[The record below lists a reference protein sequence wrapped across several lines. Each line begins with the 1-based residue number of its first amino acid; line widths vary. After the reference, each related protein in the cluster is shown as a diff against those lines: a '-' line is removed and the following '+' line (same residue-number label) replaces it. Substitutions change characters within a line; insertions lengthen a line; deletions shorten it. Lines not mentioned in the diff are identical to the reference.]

1 MRVLHPGHDH
11 GRQATARTQSQPQ
24 RAGDPAGTRRQPLS
38 LHRLPQH
45 RQGDPGGRK
54 GDGARR
60 RSQGARIRLVRR
72 GSSIMAI
79 SQMVGAS
86 IKRREDPRL
95 VTGTG
100 SYVDDLPQTAI
111 VHMVVVRSTNPHA
124 RITGIDSKRAKEAG
138 GCVGVFTGKEL
149 LSEFGAP
156 LPVTDCFVPTKKY
169 PKHYPLAIDK
179 VRYVGEPVAIVLASS
194 PSAAED
200 AAERVEVRYESLPPV
215 VDIEKA
221 MEKGAPV
228 IHDDLGSNLSY
239 DVKFAAG
246 DIEAAF
252 REAEVKIT
260 QRLIQQRLI
269 PIAVEPRGVV
279 ADYKTWARKLTIW
292 SSTQIPHFV
301 KVWAAVILGIPES
314 DVRVVAP
321 EVGGGFGSKIRVY
334 PEEILTA
341 LASRRLGRPVKWIED
356 RGENTKATHHGRSQ
370 IWDVEIAAKRDG
382 TVLGIRPTQ
391 WLDLGAYC
399 SQFGT
404 FQVLGMLV
412 AQGAYRMKA
421 FDGRAVGIYTN
432 RTPTDAYRGAG
443 RPEATFLIERVMD
456 LVAQETGVDPAQ
468 VRRKNFVRV
477 EDQPFT
483 TLLGLTYD
491 SGDYR
496 ITLDRA
502 LQMVDYQGLRREQA
516 EKRKQGKYLGIGL
529 STYIE
534 ICGLG
539 PAVPTQAAVGVSLWG
554 MSVVNVHFTG
564 KATVIIG
571 SSPHGQGHE
580 TTYAQVASDV
590 LGIPVEDI
598 DVQHGDTAIG
608 PMGMDT
614 YGSRSTALDGNAVH
628 ISAMKVQEK
637 AKKIGA
643 HLLEAADEDVVYE
656 DGKVFVKGA
665 PSKAV
670 TIQEI
675 AMAAFQTS
683 RIPKG
688 MEGGL
693 EATTFFDP
701 TNFVWPFGAHI
712 CIVEVDAETG
722 ATRILGYVA
731 LEACGTRITPM
742 VFVGHL
748 NGGIAQGIGQA
759 LFEEA
764 VYDEAG
770 QLRTGSLLDYLVPT
784 AADLP
789 SFELDATITPSPVNP
804 LGTKGIGEAGNLPS
818 RPAVLNTVIDALA
831 ALLVEQHPMNATPL
845 HELA

>member
-1 MRVLHPGHDH
+1 
-11 GRQATARTQSQPQ
+11 
-24 RAGDPAGTRRQPLS
+24 
-38 LHRLPQH
+38 
-45 RQGDPGGRK
+45 
-54 GDGARR
+54 
-60 RSQGARIRLVRR
+60 
-72 GSSIMAI
+72 MAI
-79 SQMVGAS
+79 SKMVGAS

-100 SYVDDLPQTAI
+100 SYVDDIPQTAV
-111 VHMVVVRSTNPHA
+111 VHMHVVRSTEAHA
-124 RITGIDSKRAKEAG
+124 RILGIETGRAKQAG
-138 GCVGVFTGKEL
+138 GVIAIFTGSDL
-149 LSEFGAP
+149 RPEFGAP
-156 LPVTDCFVPTKKY
+156 LPVTVCFVPDKKY
-169 PKHYPLAIDK
+169 PNHYPIALDK

-194 PSAAED
+194 RAAAED
-200 AAERVEVRYESLPPV
+200 AGERIEIRYESLPPV
-215 VDIEKA
+215 LDIEKA
-221 MEKGAPV
+221 TDKDAAVLHEE
-228 IHDDLGSNLSY
+228 LGSNLSY
-239 DVKFAAG
+239 DTKFAGG

-252 REAEVKIT
+252 NEADVTIK

-269 PIAVEPRGVV
+269 PIAIEPRGVL
-279 ADYKTWARKLTIW
+279 ADYKTFSNKLTVW

-301 KVWAAVILGIPES
+301 KVWLAIILGISES
-314 DVRVVAP
+314 NVRVVAP

-356 RGENTKATHHGRSQ
+356 RSENVKATHHGRSQ

-382 TVLGIRPTQ
+382 TVLGVRATQ

-404 FQVLGMLV
+404 FQVLGVLV
-412 AQGAYRMKA
+412 VQGAYRLKA
-421 FDGRAVGIYTN
+421 FEGRAVGVFTN

-443 RPEATFLIERVMD
+443 RPEATFVIERVMD
-456 LVAQETGVDPAQ
+456 LVARETGLDPVQ
-468 VRRKNFVRV
+468 VRRKNFVRA

-483 TLLGLTYD
+483 TCLGLTYD
-491 SGDYR
+491 SGDYT
-496 ITLDRA
+496 ITLNKA
-502 LQMVDYQGLRREQA
+502 LELVDYQAFRRDQA
-516 EKRKQGKYLGIGL
+516 EQRKQGKYLGIGL

-539 PAVPTQAAVGVSLWG
+539 PAAPTQAATGVSLWG

-598 DVQHGDTAIG
+598 DVVHGDTAIG

-637 AKKIGA
+637 ARKIAA
-643 HLLEAADEDVVYE
+643 HLLEAAEADVVFE
-656 DGKVFVKGA
+656 DGKAFVKGT
-665 PSKAV
+665 PSKSV

-675 AMAAFQTS
+675 AVAAFQTN
-683 RIPKG
+683 RLPKG

-712 CIVEVDAETG
+712 AVVEVDGETG
-722 ATRILGYVA
+722 ATRIVRYVA
-731 LEACGTRITPM
+731 VDDCGTRINPM
-742 VFVGHL
+742 VVDGQLH
-748 NGGIAQGIGQA
+748 GGIAQGIGQA

-770 QLRTGSLLDYLVPT
+770 QLRSGSLVDYLVPT

-789 SFELDATITPSPVNP
+789 PFELSATTTPSPVNP
-804 LGTKGIGEAGNLPS
+804 LGTKGIGEAGTIAS
-818 RPAVLNTVIDALA
+818 SPAMINAIVDALA
-831 ALLVEQHPMNATPL
+831 PFGVKDISMPATPEKVWRAM
-845 HELA
+845 HRNGGASR

>member
-1 MRVLHPGHDH
+1 
-11 GRQATARTQSQPQ
+11 
-24 RAGDPAGTRRQPLS
+24 
-38 LHRLPQH
+38 
-45 RQGDPGGRK
+45 
-54 GDGARR
+54 
-60 RSQGARIRLVRR
+60 
-72 GSSIMAI
+72 MAI

-100 SYVDDLPQTAI
+100 RYVDDISQTA
-111 VHMVVVRSTNPHA
+111 VAHMHVVRSTEAHA
-124 RITGIDSKRAKEAG
+124 RIVSIDTTRAKKADG
-138 GCVGVFTGKEL
+138 VVAVFTGKEL
-149 LSEFGAP
+149 KPDFGAP
-156 LPVTDCFVPTKKY
+156 LPVTVCFVPDKKY
-169 PKHYPLAIDK
+169 PEHYPIAVDK
-179 VRYVGEPVAIVLASS
+179 VFYVGEPVAIVVASS
-194 PSAAED
+194 RAAAED
-200 AAERVEVRYESLPPV
+200 AGERIDIRYESLPPV
-215 VDIEKA
+215 TDIEKA
-221 MEKGAPV
+221 IEKDAPV
-228 IHDDLGSNLSY
+228 LHEGLDSNLSY
-239 DVKFAAG
+239 DTKFSAG
-246 DIEAAF
+246 DMEAALK
-252 REAEVKIT
+252 EADVRIK

-269 PIAVEPRGVV
+269 PIAVETRGVL
-279 ADYKTWARKLTIW
+279 ADYRRFENKLTVY

-301 KVWAAVILGIPES
+301 KVWEAVILGIPES
-314 DVRVVAP
+314 NVRVVAP

-341 LASRRLGRPVKWIED
+341 LASKKLGRPVKWIED
-356 RGENTKATHHGRSQ
+356 RNENVKATHHGRSQ
-370 IWDVEIAAKRDG
+370 IWDVEIAAKKDG

-412 AQGAYRMKA
+412 AQGAYKMKA
-421 FDGRAVGIYTN
+421 FDGRAVGIFTN

-443 RPEATFLIERVMD
+443 RPEATYLIERVMD
-456 LVAQETGVDPAQ
+456 LVARETGVDPVE
-468 VRRKNFVRV
+468 VRRKNFVRA

-491 SGDYR
+491 SGDYNV
-496 ITLDRA
+496 TLNKA
-502 LQMVDYQGLRREQA
+502 LEMVDYKGFRREQA

-539 PAVPTQAAVGVSLWG
+539 PAAITQAAVGVSLWG

-598 DVQHGDTAIG
+598 DVVHGDTAIG

-637 AKKIGA
+637 AKKIAA
-643 HLLEAADEDVVYE
+643 HLLEAAEGDIVYE
-656 DGKVFVKGA
+656 NGKAFVKGT

-675 AMAAFQTS
+675 AVAAFQTN

-701 TNFVWPFGAHI
+701 SNFVWPFGAHI
-712 CIVEVDAETG
+712 AVVEVDAETG
-722 ATRILGYVA
+722 ATKILRYVA
-731 LEACGTRITPM
+731 VDDVGNRINPM
-742 VFVGHL
+742 VVDGQLH
-748 NGGIAQGIGQA
+748 GGIAQGIGQA

-770 QLRTGSLLDYLVPT
+770 QLRTGSMVDYLVPT

-789 SFELDATITPSPVNP
+789 TFELAATVTPSPVNP
-804 LGTKGIGEAGNLPS
+804 LGTKGVGEAGTIAS
-818 RPAVLNTVIDALA
+818 SAAVINAVVDALA
-831 ALLVEQHPMNATPL
+831 PFGVKDITMPATPEKVWQL
-845 HELA
+845 MHRNGGTGR

>member
-1 MRVLHPGHDH
+1 
-11 GRQATARTQSQPQ
+11 
-24 RAGDPAGTRRQPLS
+24 
-38 LHRLPQH
+38 
-45 RQGDPGGRK
+45 
-54 GDGARR
+54 
-60 RSQGARIRLVRR
+60 
-72 GSSIMAI
+72 MAI
-79 SQMVGAS
+79 SQMIGAS

-95 VTGTG
+95 VTG
-100 SYVDDLPQTAI
+100 SSSFVDDIAQTAV
-111 VHMVVVRSTNPHA
+111 VHMHVVRSSEAHA
-124 RITGIDSKRAKEAG
+124 RVLGIETARAKEAD
-138 GCVGVFTGKEL
+138 GVVAIFTGKDL
-149 LSEFGAP
+149 KSEFGAP
-156 LPVTDCFVPTKKY
+156 LPVTVCFVPEKKY
-169 PKHYPLAIDK
+169 PNHYPIAVDK
-179 VRYVGEPVAIVLASS
+179 VHYVGEPIAIVLASS
-194 PSAAED
+194 RAAAED
-200 AAERVEVRYESLPPV
+200 AGERLEVRYESLPPV
-215 VDIEKA
+215 LDMEKAIEKDS
-221 MEKGAPV
+221 PL
-228 IHDDLGSNLSY
+228 IHEELGSNLSY
-239 DVKFAAG
+239 DMKVAAG

-252 REAEVKIT
+252 KEAEVTIK

-269 PIAVEPRGVV
+269 PIAIEPRGVL
-279 ADYKTWARKLTIW
+279 ADYKTFGGKLTVW

-301 KVWAAVILGIPES
+301 KVWLAVILGIPES
-314 DVRVVAP
+314 NVRVIAP

-356 RGENTKATHHGRSQ
+356 RNENVKATHHGRDQ
-370 IWDVEIAAKRDG
+370 IWDVEIAAKKDG

-391 WLDLGAYC
+391 WLNLGGYH

-404 FQVLGMLV
+404 FQVSGMLV

-421 FDGRAVGIYTN
+421 FDGRAIGVFTN
-432 RTPTDAYRGAG
+432 TTPTDAYRGAG

-456 LVAQETGVDPAQ
+456 LVARETGVDPVE
-468 VRRKNFVRV
+468 VRRRNFVRA

-496 ITLDRA
+496 ITLDKA
-502 LQMVDYQGLRREQA
+502 LETIDYAGFRKEQA
-516 EKRKQGKYLGIGL
+516 DKRKQGKYLGIGL

-539 PAVPTQAAVGVSLWG
+539 PAAATEAAVGVSLWG

-598 DVQHGDTAIG
+598 DIQHGDTAIG

-628 ISAMKVQEK
+628 LSAMKVQEK
-637 AKKIGA
+637 AKKIAA
-643 HLLEAADEDVVYE
+643 HLLEAADADIVYE
-656 DGKVFVKGA
+656 NGKAFVKGT

-675 AMAAFQTS
+675 AAAAFQTS
-683 RIPKG
+683 RLPKG

-712 CIVEVDAETG
+712 AVVEVDAETG
-722 ATRILGYVA
+722 ATRIIRYVA
-731 LEACGTRITPM
+731 VDDCGTRINPM
-742 VFVGHL
+742 VVGGQLH
-748 NGGIAQGIGQA
+748 GGIAQGIGQA

-770 QLRTGSLLDYLVPT
+770 QLRSGSLVDYLVPT

-789 SFELDATITPSPVNP
+789 SFELGATVTPSPVNP
-804 LGTKGIGEAGNLPS
+804 LGTKGIGEAGTIAS
-818 RPAVLNTVIDALA
+818 SPAVINGIVDALA
-831 ALLVEQHPMNATPL
+831 PFGVKDITMPATPEKVWQL
-845 HELA
+845 MHRNGGTTR

>member
-1 MRVLHPGHDH
+1 
-11 GRQATARTQSQPQ
+11 
-24 RAGDPAGTRRQPLS
+24 
-38 LHRLPQH
+38 
-45 RQGDPGGRK
+45 
-54 GDGARR
+54 
-60 RSQGARIRLVRR
+60 
-72 GSSIMAI
+72 MAI

-95 VTGTG
+95 VTGLG
-100 SYVDDLPQTAI
+100 RYVDDISQAAVL
-111 VHMVVVRSTNPHA
+111 HMHVVRSTEAHA
-124 RITGIDSKRAKEAG
+124 RILGIDTTRAKEADG
-138 GCVGVFTGKEL
+138 IVAVYTGKDL
-149 LSEFGAP
+149 KADFGAP
-156 LPVTDCFVPTKKY
+156 LPVTVTFVPEKKY
-169 PKHYPLAIDK
+169 PEQYPIATDK
-179 VRYVGEPVAIVLASS
+179 VRYAGEPVAIVLATSRA
-194 PSAAED
+194 AAED
-200 AAERVEVRYESLPPV
+200 AGERIDIRYESLPPV
-215 VDIEKA
+215 TDVEKA
-221 MEKGAPV
+221 IDKEAPV
-228 IHDDLGSNLSY
+228 LHEDLGSNLSY
-239 DVKFAAG
+239 DVKRSAG

-252 REAEVKIT
+252 KEADVRIQ

-269 PIAVEPRGVV
+269 PIAIETRGVL
-279 ADYKTWARKLTIW
+279 ADYRPFENKLTLY

-301 KVWAAVILGIPES
+301 KVWVAVIAGIPES
-314 DVRVVAP
+314 NVRVVAP

-334 PEEILTA
+334 PEEILA
-341 LASRRLGRPVKWIED
+341 AVVSKRLGRPVKWIED
-356 RGENTKATHHGRSQ
+356 RNENVKATHHGRSQ
-370 IWDVEIAAKRDG
+370 IWDVEVAAKKDG
-382 TVLGIRPTQ
+382 TLLGVRATQ

-404 FQVLGMLV
+404 FQTIGVLV

-421 FDGRAVGIYTN
+421 FDGRLIGVFTN

-443 RPEATFLIERVMD
+443 RPEATYFIERVMD
-456 LVAQETGVDPAQ
+456 LVARETGVDPVE
-468 VRRKNFVRV
+468 VRRKNFVRA

-483 TLLGLTYD
+483 TLLGFTYD
-491 SGDYR
+491 SGDYTK
-496 ITLDRA
+496 TLDKA
-502 LQMVDYQGLRREQA
+502 LEMVDYKGLRREQA
-516 EKRKQGKYLGIGL
+516 DKRKQGKYLGIGL

-539 PAVPTQAAVGVSLWG
+539 PAAPTQAAVGVSLWG

-598 DVQHGDTAIG
+598 DVVHGDTAIG

-637 AKKIGA
+637 AKKIAA
-643 HLLEAADEDVVYE
+643 HLLEAAEDDIVYE
-656 DGKVFVKGA
+656 NGKAFVKGT

-675 AMAAFQTS
+675 AVAAFQTS
-683 RIPKG
+683 RLPKG

-701 TNFVWPFGAHI
+701 TNFVWPFGAHVAV
-712 CIVEVDAETG
+712 VEVDAETG
-722 ATRILGYVA
+722 ATKILRYVA
-731 LEACGTRITPM
+731 VDDVGNRINPM
-742 VFVGHL
+742 VVDGQLH
-748 NGGIAQGIGQA
+748 GGIAQGIGQA

-770 QLRTGSLLDYLVPT
+770 QLRTGSLVDYLIPT

-789 SFELDATITPSPVNP
+789 AFELAATVTPSPVNP
-804 LGTKGIGEAGNLPS
+804 LGTKGVGEAGTIAS
-818 RPAVLNTVIDALA
+818 SAAVINAIVDALEPFGVKDIA
-831 ALLVEQHPMNATPL
+831 MPATPEKVWQL
-845 HELA
+845 MHRNGGKGR

>member
-1 MRVLHPGHDH
+1 
-11 GRQATARTQSQPQ
+11 
-24 RAGDPAGTRRQPLS
+24 
-38 LHRLPQH
+38 
-45 RQGDPGGRK
+45 
-54 GDGARR
+54 
-60 RSQGARIRLVRR
+60 
-72 GSSIMAI
+72 MAI

-86 IKRREDPRL
+86 IKRREDPKL

-100 SYVDDLPQTAI
+100 RYVDDISQTA
-111 VHMVVVRSTNPHA
+111 VLQMHVVRSTEAHA
-124 RITGIDSKRAKEAG
+124 RILGIDTSRAKEAD
-138 GCVGVFTGKEL
+138 GVVAVYTGKDL
-149 LSEFGAP
+149 KPEFGAP
-156 LPVTDCFVPTKKY
+156 LPVTVCFVPDKKY
-169 PKHYPLAIDK
+169 PNHYPIAFDK
-179 VRYVGEPVAIVLASS
+179 VNYVGEPVAIVVASS
-194 PSAAED
+194 RAAAED
-200 AAERVEVRYESLPPV
+200 AGERIEIRYESLPPV
-215 VDIEKA
+215 TDLEKA
-221 MEKGAPV
+221 IERDAPV
-228 IHDDLGSNLSY
+228 IHEELGSNLSY
-239 DVKFAAG
+239 DTKFAAG

-252 REAEVKIT
+252 KEADVRIK
-260 QRLIQQRLI
+260 QRLQQQRLI
-269 PIAVEPRGVV
+269 PIAVETRGVL
-279 ADYKTWARKLTIW
+279 ADFRPFENKLTVY

-301 KVWAAVILGIPES
+301 KVFEAVILGIPES
-314 DVRVVAP
+314 NVRVVAP

-341 LASRRLGRPVKWIED
+341 LASKKLGRPVKWIED
-356 RGENTKATHHGRSQ
+356 RNENVKATHHGRSQ
-370 IWDVEIAAKRDG
+370 IWDVEIAAKKDG
-382 TVLGIRPTQ
+382 TVLGVRATQ

-404 FQVLGMLV
+404 FQVLGVLV
-412 AQGAYRMKA
+412 AQGAYRLKA
-421 FDGRAVGIYTN
+421 FDGRAVGVFTN

-443 RPEATFLIERVMD
+443 RPEATFVIERVMD
-456 LVAQETGVDPAQ
+456 LVARETGVDPVE
-468 VRRKNFVRV
+468 VRRKNFVRE

-491 SGDYR
+491 SGDYTV
-496 ITLDRA
+496 TLDKA
-502 LQMVDYQGLRREQA
+502 LEIVDYKGLRREQA
-516 EKRKQGKYLGIGL
+516 DKRKQGKYLGIGL

-539 PAVPTQAAVGVSLWG
+539 PAAVTQANTGVSLWG

-580 TTYAQVASDV
+580 TTYAQVAADV

-598 DVQHGDTAIG
+598 DVVHGDTAIG

-637 AKKIGA
+637 AKKIAA
-643 HLLEAADEDVVYE
+643 HLLEAAEGDIVYE
-656 DGKVFVKGA
+656 NGKAFVKGT

-675 AMAAFQTS
+675 AVATFQTN
-683 RIPKG
+683 RLPKG

-712 CIVEVDAETG
+712 AVVEVDAETG
-722 ATRILGYVA
+722 ATRLLRYVA
-731 LEACGTRITPM
+731 VDDCGTRINPM
-742 VFVGHL
+742 VVDGQLH
-748 NGGIAQGIGQA
+748 GGIAQGIGQA

-770 QLRTGSLLDYLVPT
+770 QLRTGSLVDYLVPT

-789 SFELDATITPSPVNP
+789 SFELEATVTPSPVNP
-804 LGTKGIGEAGNLPS
+804 LGTKGIGEAGTIAS
-818 RPAVLNTVIDALA
+818 SAAVINAVVDALA
-831 ALLVEQHPMNATPL
+831 PFGVKDVSMPATPEKVWQL
-845 HELA
+845 MHRNGGKGR

>member
-1 MRVLHPGHDH
+1 
-11 GRQATARTQSQPQ
+11 
-24 RAGDPAGTRRQPLS
+24 
-38 LHRLPQH
+38 
-45 RQGDPGGRK
+45 
-54 GDGARR
+54 
-60 RSQGARIRLVRR
+60 
-72 GSSIMAI
+72 MAI

-86 IKRREDPRL
+86 IRRREDPRL
-95 VTGTG
+95 VTGSG
-100 SYVDDLPQTAI
+100 RYVDDISQTA
-111 VHMVVVRSTNPHA
+111 VLHMHVVRSTEAHA
-124 RITGIDSKRAKEAG
+124 RIVSIDTTRAKEADG
-138 GCVGVFTGKEL
+138 VAAVFTGKEL
-149 LSEFGAP
+149 KPDFGAP
-156 LPVTDCFVPTKKY
+156 LPVTVCFVPDKKY
-169 PKHYPLAIDK
+169 PEHYPIAVDK
-179 VRYVGEPVAIVLASS
+179 VHYVGEPVAIVVASS
-194 PSAAED
+194 RAAAED
-200 AAERVEVRYESLPPV
+200 AGERIDIRYESLPPV
-215 VDIEKA
+215 TDIEKA
-221 MEKGAPV
+221 IEKDAPV
-228 IHDDLGSNLSY
+228 IHEGLGSNLSY
-239 DVKFAAG
+239 DTKFSAG
-246 DIEAAF
+246 DMEAALK
-252 REAEVKIT
+252 EADVRIK

-269 PIAVEPRGVV
+269 PIAIETRGVL
-279 ADYKTWARKLTIW
+279 ADYRRFENKLTVY

-301 KVWAAVILGIPES
+301 KVWEAVILGIPES
-314 DVRVVAP
+314 NVRVVAP

-341 LASRRLGRPVKWIED
+341 LASKKLGRPVKWIED
-356 RGENTKATHHGRSQ
+356 RNENVKATHHGRSQ
-370 IWDVEIAAKRDG
+370 IWDVEIAAKKDG

-412 AQGAYRMKA
+412 AQGAYKMKA
-421 FDGRAVGIYTN
+421 FDGRAVGIFTN

-443 RPEATFLIERVMD
+443 RPEATYLIERVMD
-456 LVAQETGVDPAQ
+456 LVARETGVDPVE
-468 VRRKNFVRV
+468 VRRKNFVRA

-491 SGDYR
+491 SGDYTV
-496 ITLDRA
+496 TLDKA
-502 LQMVDYQGLRREQA
+502 LKMVDYTGLRREQA

-539 PAVPTQAAVGVSLWG
+539 PAAPTQAATGVSLWG

-598 DVQHGDTAIG
+598 DVVHGDTAIG

-637 AKKIGA
+637 AKKIAA
-643 HLLEAADEDVVYE
+643 HLLEAAEGDVVYE
-656 DGKVFVKGA
+656 NGKAFVKGT

-675 AMAAFQTS
+675 AVAAFQTN
-683 RIPKG
+683 RLPKG

-712 CIVEVDAETG
+712 AVVEVDAETG
-722 ATRILGYVA
+722 ATKILRYVA
-731 LEACGTRITPM
+731 VDDVGNRINPM
-742 VFVGHL
+742 VVDGQLH
-748 NGGIAQGIGQA
+748 GGIAQGIGQA

-764 VYDEAG
+764 VYDDAG
-770 QLRTGSLLDYLVPT
+770 QLRTGSLVDYLVPT

-789 SFELDATITPSPVNP
+789 AFELEATVTPSPVNP
-804 LGTKGIGEAGNLPS
+804 LGTKGVGEAGTIAS
-818 RPAVLNTVIDALA
+818 GVAVINAVVDALA
-831 ALLVEQHPMNATPL
+831 PFGVKDISMPATPEKVWQL
-845 HELA
+845 MHRNGGRGR

>member
-1 MRVLHPGHDH
+1 
-11 GRQATARTQSQPQ
+11 
-24 RAGDPAGTRRQPLS
+24 
-38 LHRLPQH
+38 
-45 RQGDPGGRK
+45 
-54 GDGARR
+54 
-60 RSQGARIRLVRR
+60 
-72 GSSIMAI
+72 MAI

-111 VHMVVVRSTNPHA
+111 VHMVVVRSTDPHA
-124 RITGIDSKRAKEAG
+124 RITGIDTTRAKEADG
-138 GCVGVFTGKEL
+138 VVAVFTGKEL

-194 PSAAED
+194 LSAAQD

-221 MEKGAPV
+221 IEKGAPV
-228 IHDDLGSNLSY
+228 LHDEVGSNLSY

-279 ADYKTWARKLTIW
+279 ADYRTWARKLTIW

-412 AQGAYRMKA
+412 AQGAYKMKA
-421 FDGRAVGIYTN
+421 FDGRAVGVFTN

-443 RPEATFLIERVMD
+443 RPEATYLIERVMD
-456 LVAQETGVDPAQ
+456 LVARETGVDPVE

-516 EKRKQGKYLGIGL
+516 EKRKQGKFLGIGL

-580 TTYAQVASDV
+580 TTYAQVAADV

-637 AKKIGA
+637 ARKIAA
-643 HLLEAADEDVVYE
+643 HLLEAAEGDVVYE
-656 DGKVFVKGA
+656 GGKAYVKGT

-675 AMAAFQTS
+675 AVAAFQTS
-683 RIPKG
+683 RLPKG

-712 CIVEVDAETG
+712 AVVEIDAETG
-722 ATRILGYVA
+722 ATRILRYVA
-731 LEACGTRITPM
+731 VDDCGTRINPM
-742 VFVGHL
+742 VVDGQLH
-748 NGGIAQGIGQA
+748 GGIAQGIGQA

-789 SFELDATITPSPVNP
+789 SFELEATITPSPVNP
-804 LGTKGIGEAGNLPS
+804 LGTKGIGEAGTIAS
-818 RPAVLNTVIDALA
+818 SPAIINAIVDALA
-831 ALLVEQHPMNATPL
+831 PFGVKDISMPATPEKVWQL
-845 HELA
+845 MHRNGGTKR

>member
-1 MRVLHPGHDH
+1 
-11 GRQATARTQSQPQ
+11 
-24 RAGDPAGTRRQPLS
+24 
-38 LHRLPQH
+38 
-45 RQGDPGGRK
+45 
-54 GDGARR
+54 
-60 RSQGARIRLVRR
+60 
-72 GSSIMAI
+72 MAI

-95 VTGTG
+95 VTGSG
-100 SYVDDLPQTAI
+100 RYVDDISQTA
-111 VHMVVVRSTNPHA
+111 VAHMHVVRSTEAHA
-124 RITGIDSKRAKEAG
+124 RILSIDTTRAKEADG
-138 GCVGVFTGKEL
+138 VVAVFTGKDL
-149 LSEFGAP
+149 KPDFGAP
-156 LPVTDCFVPTKKY
+156 LPVTVCFVPDKKY
-169 PKHYPLAIDK
+169 PEHYPIAVDK
-179 VRYVGEPVAIVLASS
+179 VYYVGEPVAIVVASS
-194 PSAAED
+194 RAAAED
-200 AAERVEVRYESLPPV
+200 AGERIDIRYESLPPV
-215 VDIEKA
+215 TDIEKA
-221 MEKGAPV
+221 IEKDAPV
-228 IHDDLGSNLSY
+228 LHEGLGSNLSY
-239 DVKFAAG
+239 DTKFSAG
-246 DIEAAF
+246 DMEAALK
-252 REAEVKIT
+252 EADVRIK

-269 PIAVEPRGVV
+269 PIAIETRGVL
-279 ADYKTWARKLTIW
+279 ADYRRFENKLTVY

-301 KVWAAVILGIPES
+301 KVWEAVILGIPES
-314 DVRVVAP
+314 NVRVVAP

-341 LASRRLGRPVKWIED
+341 LASKKLGRPVKWIED
-356 RGENTKATHHGRSQ
+356 RNENVKATHHGRSQ
-370 IWDVEIAAKRDG
+370 IWDVEIAAKKDG

-412 AQGAYRMKA
+412 AQGAYKMKA
-421 FDGRAVGIYTN
+421 FDGRAVGVFTN

-443 RPEATFLIERVMD
+443 RPEATYLIERVMD
-456 LVAQETGVDPAQ
+456 LVARETGVDPVE
-468 VRRKNFVRV
+468 VRRKNFVRA

-491 SGDYR
+491 SGDYTV
-496 ITLDRA
+496 TLNKA
-502 LQMVDYQGLRREQA
+502 LEMVDYKGLRREQA

-539 PAVPTQAAVGVSLWG
+539 PAAATQAATGVSLWG
-554 MSVVNVHFTG
+554 MSVVNIHFTG

-598 DVQHGDTAIG
+598 DVVHGDTAIG

-637 AKKIGA
+637 AKKIAA
-643 HLLEAADEDVVYE
+643 HLLEAAEGDIVYE
-656 DGKVFVKGA
+656 NGKAFVKGT

-675 AMAAFQTS
+675 AVAAFQTN

-701 TNFVWPFGAHI
+701 SNFVWPFGAHI
-712 CIVEVDAETG
+712 AVVEVDPETG
-722 ATRILGYVA
+722 ATKILRYVA
-731 LEACGTRITPM
+731 VDDVGNRINPM
-742 VFVGHL
+742 VVDGQLH
-748 NGGIAQGIGQA
+748 GGIAQGIGQA

-770 QLRTGSLLDYLVPT
+770 QLRTGSMVDYLVPT

-789 SFELDATITPSPVNP
+789 TFELAATVTPSPVNP
-804 LGTKGIGEAGNLPS
+804 LGTKGVGEAGTIAS
-818 RPAVLNTVIDALA
+818 SPAVINAVVDALA
-831 ALLVEQHPMNATPL
+831 PFGVKDITMPATPEKVWQL
-845 HELA
+845 MHRNGGTGR

>member
-1 MRVLHPGHDH
+1 
-11 GRQATARTQSQPQ
+11 
-24 RAGDPAGTRRQPLS
+24 
-38 LHRLPQH
+38 
-45 RQGDPGGRK
+45 
-54 GDGARR
+54 
-60 RSQGARIRLVRR
+60 
-72 GSSIMAI
+72 MAI
-79 SQMVGAS
+79 SRMVGAS
-86 IKRREDPRL
+86 IKRREDPQL

-100 SYVDDLPQTAI
+100 RYVDDIPQTAV
-111 VHMVVVRSTNPHA
+111 VHMHVVRSTEAHA
-124 RITGIDSKRAKEAG
+124 RILAIDTARAKEAD
-138 GCVGVFTGKEL
+138 GVVAVWSGKEL
-149 LSEFGAP
+149 KSEFGAP
-156 LPVTDCFVPTKKY
+156 LPVTDCFVPDKKH
-169 PKHYPLAIDK
+169 PGHYPIAFDK

-194 PSAAED
+194 RAAAED
-200 AAERVEVRYESLPPV
+200 AGERIEIRYESLPPV
-215 VDIEKA
+215 LDIEKA
-221 MEKGAPV
+221 LDKDAALLYDE
-228 IHDDLGSNLSY
+228 LGSNLSY
-239 DVKFAAG
+239 DVKFAGG

-252 REAEVKIT
+252 KEAEVTIK

-269 PIAVEPRGVV
+269 PIAVEGRGVV
-279 ADYKTWARKLTIW
+279 AEYKTFSNKLTVW

-301 KVWAAVILGIPES
+301 KVWLAVILGIPES
-314 DVRVVAP
+314 NVRVVAP
-321 EVGGGFGSKIRVY
+321 DVGGGFGSKIRVY
-334 PEEILTA
+334 PEEVLTA
-341 LASRRLGRPVKWIED
+341 LAARRLGRPVKWIED
-356 RGENTKATHHGRSQ
+356 RNENLKATHHGRDQ

-391 WLDLGAYC
+391 WLNLGAYC

-404 FQVLGMLV
+404 FQVLGVLV

-421 FDGRAVGIYTN
+421 FDGRAVGVFTN
-432 RTPTDAYRGAG
+432 MTPTDAYRGAG
-443 RPEATFLIERVMD
+443 RPEATYLIERVMD
-456 LVAQETGVDPAQ
+456 LVARETGVDPVE
-468 VRRKNFVRV
+468 VRRKNFVRA

-491 SGDYR
+491 SGDYT
-496 ITLDRA
+496 ITLDKA
-502 LQMVDYQGLRREQA
+502 LEMVDYAALRREQA
-516 EKRKQGKYLGIGL
+516 EKRKQGKYIGIGL

-539 PAVPTQAAVGVSLWG
+539 PAAAMQAAIGVSAWG

-590 LGIPVEDI
+590 LGIPVQDI

-637 AKKIGA
+637 ARKIAA

-656 DGKVFVKGA
+656 NGKAFVKGT

-675 AMAAFQTS
+675 AVAAFQTA

-712 CIVEVDAETG
+712 AVVEVDAETG
-722 ATRILGYVA
+722 ATKIVRYVA
-731 LEACGTRITPM
+731 VDDCGTRINPM
-742 VFVGHL
+742 VVDGQLH
-748 NGGIAQGIGQA
+748 GGIAQGIGQA

-764 VYDEAG
+764 VYDETG
-770 QLRTGSLLDYLVPT
+770 QLRTGSLVDYLVPT
-784 AADLP
+784 ASDLP
-789 SFELDATITPSPVNP
+789 SFELSATITPSPVNP
-804 LGTKGIGEAGNLPS
+804 LGTKGIGEAGTIAS
-818 RPAVLNTVIDALA
+818 SVAVINAIVDALA
-831 ALLVEQHPMNATPL
+831 PFGVKDVAMPATPQKVWQL
-845 HELA
+845 MHRNGGTKR

>member
-1 MRVLHPGHDH
+1 
-11 GRQATARTQSQPQ
+11 
-24 RAGDPAGTRRQPLS
+24 
-38 LHRLPQH
+38 
-45 RQGDPGGRK
+45 
-54 GDGARR
+54 
-60 RSQGARIRLVRR
+60 
-72 GSSIMAI
+72 MAI

-100 SYVDDLPQTAI
+100 SYVDDISQTAL
-111 VHMVVVRSTNPHA
+111 VHMHVVRSSEAHA
-124 RITGIDSKRAKEAG
+124 RILGIETGRAKEAD
-138 GCVGVFTGKEL
+138 GVLAVLTGKDL
-149 LSEFGAP
+149 KPEFGAP
-156 LPVTDCFVPTKKY
+156 LPVTVCFVPDKKY
-169 PKHYPLAIDK
+169 PNHYPIAVDK
-179 VRYVGEPVAIVLASS
+179 VHYVGEPVAIVLASS
-194 PSAAED
+194 RAAAED
-200 AAERVEVRYESLPPV
+200 AGERIEVKYQSLPAV

-221 MEKGAPV
+221 IEKGAP
-228 IHDDLGSNLSY
+228 ILHEELGSNLSY

-246 DIEAAF
+246 DIDAAF
-252 REAEVKIT
+252 KEAEVTIK

-269 PIAVEPRGVV
+269 PIAIEPRGVL
-279 ADYKTWARKLTIW
+279 ADYKTFSNKLTVW

-301 KVWAAVILGIPES
+301 KVWLAVILGISES
-314 DVRVVAP
+314 NVRVVAP

-356 RGENTKATHHGRSQ
+356 RNENVKATHHGRDQ
-370 IWDVEIAAKRDG
+370 IWDVEVAAKKDG
-382 TVLGIRPTQ
+382 TVLGIHPTQ
-391 WLDLGAYC
+391 WLNLGGYC

-412 AQGAYRMKA
+412 AQGAYKMKA
-421 FDGRAVGIYTN
+421 FDGRAVGVFTN
-432 RTPTDAYRGAG
+432 TTPTDAYRGAG
-443 RPEATFLIERVMD
+443 RPEATYLIERVMD
-456 LVAQETGVDPAQ
+456 LVARETGIDPVE
-468 VRRKNFVRV
+468 VRRKNFVRA

-491 SGDYR
+491 SGDYT
-496 ITLDRA
+496 ITLDKA
-502 LQMVDYQGLRREQA
+502 LEMVDYKSLRREQA
-516 EKRKQGKYLGIGL
+516 EKRKQGKYIGIGL

-539 PAVPTQAAVGVSLWG
+539 PAAATQAATGVSLWG

-637 AKKIGA
+637 ARKIAA
-643 HLLEAADEDVVYE
+643 HLLEAAEGDIVYE
-656 DGKVFVKGA
+656 QGKAFVKGT

-675 AMAAFQTS
+675 AVAAFQTN
-683 RIPKG
+683 RLPKG

-712 CIVEVDAETG
+712 CVVEIDAETG
-722 ATRILGYVA
+722 ATRILRYVA
-731 LEACGTRITPM
+731 VDDCGTRINPM
-742 VFVGHL
+742 VVDGQLH
-748 NGGIAQGIGQA
+748 GGIAQGIGQA
-759 LFEEA
+759 LFEGA

-770 QLRTGSLLDYLVPT
+770 QLRTGSLVDYLVPT
-784 AADLP
+784 APDLP
-789 SFELDATITPSPVNP
+789 SFELSATVTPSPVNP
-804 LGTKGIGEAGNLPS
+804 LGTKGIGEAGTIAS
-818 RPAVLNTVIDALA
+818 TPAVMNAIVDALEPFG
-831 ALLVEQHPMNATPL
+831 VKDVSMPATPQKIWQL
-845 HELA
+845 MHRNGGIKR

>member
-1 MRVLHPGHDH
+1 
-11 GRQATARTQSQPQ
+11 
-24 RAGDPAGTRRQPLS
+24 
-38 LHRLPQH
+38 
-45 RQGDPGGRK
+45 
-54 GDGARR
+54 
-60 RSQGARIRLVRR
+60 
-72 GSSIMAI
+72 MAI

-86 IKRREDPRL
+86 VKRREDPQL

-100 SYVDDLPQTAI
+100 RYVDDIPQTAV
-111 VHMVVVRSTNPHA
+111 VHMHVIRSTEAHA
-124 RITGIDSKRAKEAG
+124 RILGIDTTRAKEAD
-138 GCVGVFTGKEL
+138 GVVAVWSGKEL
-149 LSEFGAP
+149 KSEFGAP
-156 LPVTDCFVPTKKY
+156 LPVTDCFVPDKKHPNQY
-169 PKHYPLAIDK
+169 PIAVDK

-194 PSAAED
+194 RAAAED
-200 AAERVEVRYESLPPV
+200 AGERIEIRYESLPPV
-215 VDIEKA
+215 LDIEKA
-221 MEKGAPV
+221 IEKGAP
-228 IHDDLGSNLSY
+228 ILHEELGSNLSY
-239 DVKFAAG
+239 DVKFAGG

-252 REAEVKIT
+252 KEAEVTIK

-269 PIAVEPRGVV
+269 PIAIEGRGVL
-279 ADYKTWARKLTIW
+279 AEYKTFSNKLTVW

-301 KVWAAVILGIPES
+301 KLWLAVILGIPES
-314 DVRVVAP
+314 NVRVVAP
-321 EVGGGFGSKIRVY
+321 DVGGGFGSKIRVY

-356 RGENTKATHHGRSQ
+356 RNENVKATHHGRDQ
-370 IWDVEIAAKRDG
+370 IWDVEIAAKKDG
-382 TVLGIRPTQ
+382 TVLAIRPTQ
-391 WLDLGAYC
+391 WLNLGAYC
-399 SQFGT
+399 SQFAT

-421 FDGRAVGIYTN
+421 FDGRAVGVFTN
-432 RTPTDAYRGAG
+432 MTPTDAYRGAG
-443 RPEATFLIERVMD
+443 RPEATYLIERVMD
-456 LVAQETGVDPAQ
+456 LVARETGVDPVE
-468 VRRKNFVRV
+468 VRRKNFVRA

-491 SGDYR
+491 SGDYTT
-496 ITLDRA
+496 TLDKA
-502 LQMVDYQGLRREQA
+502 LEMVDYKALRREQA

-539 PAVPTQAAVGVSLWG
+539 PAATMQAAIGVSAWG

-590 LGIPVEDI
+590 LGIPLEDI

-614 YGSRSTALDGNAVH
+614 YGSRSTPLDGNAVH

-637 AKKIGA
+637 ARKIGA
-643 HLLEAADEDVVYE
+643 HLLEAAEADVVYE
-656 DGKVFVKGA
+656 NGKVFVKGT
-665 PSKAV
+665 PSKSI

-675 AMAAFQTS
+675 AVAAFQTA

-701 TNFVWPFGAHI
+701 SNFVWPFGAHI
-712 CIVEVDAETG
+712 CVVEIDAETG
-722 ATRILGYVA
+722 ATHIVRYVA
-731 LEACGTRITPM
+731 VDDCGTRINPM
-742 VFVGHL
+742 IVDGQLH
-748 NGGIAQGIGQA
+748 GGIAQGIGQA

-764 VYDEAG
+764 VYDETG
-770 QLRTGSLLDYLVPT
+770 QLRTGSLVDYLVPT

-789 SFELDATITPSPVNP
+789 SFELSAKVTPSPVNP
-804 LGTKGIGEAGNLPS
+804 LGTKGIGEAGTIAS
-818 RPAVLNTVIDALA
+818 TPAVINAIVDALEPFGVKDVA
-831 ALLVEQHPMNATPL
+831 MPATPQKVWAL
-845 HELA
+845 MHRNGGTKR

>member
-1 MRVLHPGHDH
+1 
-11 GRQATARTQSQPQ
+11 
-24 RAGDPAGTRRQPLS
+24 
-38 LHRLPQH
+38 
-45 RQGDPGGRK
+45 
-54 GDGARR
+54 
-60 RSQGARIRLVRR
+60 
-72 GSSIMAI
+72 MAI

-95 VTGTG
+95 VTGSG
-100 SYVDDLPQTAI
+100 RYVDDISQAAVLQM
-111 VHMVVVRSTNPHA
+111 HVVRSTEAHA
-124 RITGIDSKRAKEAG
+124 RILSIDVTRAREADG
-138 GCVGVFTGKEL
+138 VIAVFTGKDL
-149 LSEFGAP
+149 KPDFAAP
-156 LPVTDCFVPTKKY
+156 LPVTPCFVPDKKY
-169 PKHYPLAIDK
+169 PAQYPIAVDK
-179 VRYVGEPVAIVLASS
+179 VHYVGEPVAIVVASS
-194 PSAAED
+194 RAAAED
-200 AAERVEVRYESLPPV
+200 AGERIDIRYESLPPV
-215 VDIEKA
+215 TDIEKA
-221 MEKGAPV
+221 IEKDAPV
-228 IHDDLGSNLSY
+228 LHEELGSNLSY
-239 DVKFAAG
+239 DTKFAAG

-252 REAEVKIT
+252 KEADVRIT

-269 PIAVEPRGVV
+269 PIAVETRGVL
-279 ADYKTWARKLTIW
+279 ADYRRFENKLTVY

-301 KVWAAVILGIPES
+301 KVWEAVILGIPES
-314 DVRVVAP
+314 NVRVVAP

-341 LASRRLGRPVKWIED
+341 LASKKLGRPVKWIED
-356 RGENTKATHHGRSQ
+356 RNENVKATHHGRSQ
-370 IWDVEIAAKRDG
+370 IWDVEIAAKKDG

-412 AQGAYRMKA
+412 AQGAYKMKA
-421 FDGRAVGIYTN
+421 FDGRAVGVFTN

-443 RPEATFLIERVMD
+443 RPEATYLIERVMD
-456 LVAQETGVDPAQ
+456 LVARETGVDPVE
-468 VRRKNFVRV
+468 VRRKNFVRA

-491 SGDYR
+491 SGDYTV
-496 ITLDRA
+496 TLDRA
-502 LQMVDYQGLRREQA
+502 LELVDYKGLRREQA

-539 PAVPTQAAVGVSLWG
+539 PAAATQAATGVSLWG

-580 TTYAQVASDV
+580 TTYAQVAADV

-598 DVQHGDTAIG
+598 DVVHGDTAIG

-637 AKKIGA
+637 AKKIAA
-643 HLLEAADEDVVYE
+643 HLLEAAEGDIVYE
-656 DGKVFVKGA
+656 NGKAFVKGT

-675 AMAAFQTS
+675 AVAAFQTN

-701 TNFVWPFGAHI
+701 SNFVWPFGAHI
-712 CIVEVDAETG
+712 AVVEVDAETG
-722 ATRILGYVA
+722 ATKILRYVA
-731 LEACGTRITPM
+731 VDDVGNRINPM
-742 VFVGHL
+742 VVDGQLH
-748 NGGIAQGIGQA
+748 GGIAQGIGQA

-770 QLRTGSLLDYLVPT
+770 QLRTGSLVDYLVPT

-789 SFELDATITPSPVNP
+789 AFELEATVTPSPVNP
-804 LGTKGIGEAGNLPS
+804 LGTKGVGEAGTIAS
-818 RPAVLNTVIDALA
+818 SAAVINAVVDALA
-831 ALLVEQHPMNATPL
+831 PFGVKDIPMPATPEKVWQL
-845 HELA
+845 MHRNGGTKR

>member
-1 MRVLHPGHDH
+1 
-11 GRQATARTQSQPQ
+11 
-24 RAGDPAGTRRQPLS
+24 
-38 LHRLPQH
+38 
-45 RQGDPGGRK
+45 
-54 GDGARR
+54 
-60 RSQGARIRLVRR
+60 
-72 GSSIMAI
+72 MAI

-86 IKRREDPRL
+86 VKRREDPQL

-100 SYVDDLPQTAI
+100 RYVDDIPQTAV
-111 VHMVVVRSTNPHA
+111 VHMHIVRSTEAHA
-124 RITGIDSKRAKEAG
+124 RILGIDTARAKEAD
-138 GCVGVFTGKEL
+138 GVIAIFTGKDL
-149 LSEFGAP
+149 KPEFGAP
-156 LPVTDCFVPTKKY
+156 LPVTDCFVPDKKHSNYY
-169 PKHYPLAIDK
+169 PIAVDK
-179 VRYVGEPVAIVLASS
+179 VRYVGDAVAIVLASS
-194 PSAAED
+194 RAAAED
-200 AAERVEVRYESLPPV
+200 AGERIEIRYESLPPV
-215 VDIEKA
+215 LDIEKA
-221 MEKGAPV
+221 IEKDAA
-228 IHDDLGSNLSY
+228 ILHEELGSNLSY

-252 REAEVKIT
+252 KEAEVTIK

-269 PIAVEPRGVV
+269 PIAVEGRGVL
-279 ADYKTWARKLTIW
+279 AEYKTFSKKLTVW

-301 KVWAAVILGIPES
+301 KVWLAVILGIPES
-314 DVRVVAP
+314 NVRVVAP
-321 EVGGGFGSKIRVY
+321 DVGGGFGSKIRVY

-341 LASRRLGRPVKWIED
+341 LASRKLGRPVKWIED
-356 RGENTKATHHGRSQ
+356 RSENVKATHHGRDQ
-370 IWDVEIAAKRDG
+370 IWDVEIAAKKDG

-391 WLDLGAYC
+391 WLNLGAYC

-421 FDGRAVGIYTN
+421 FDGRAVGVFTN
-432 RTPTDAYRGAG
+432 MTPTDAYRGAG

-456 LVAQETGVDPAQ
+456 LVARETGVDPVE
-468 VRRKNFVRV
+468 VRRKNFVRA

-483 TLLGLTYD
+483 TLLGFTYD
-491 SGDYR
+491 SGDYT
-496 ITLDRA
+496 ITLDKA
-502 LQMVDYQGLRREQA
+502 LEVVDYVGFRKEQA
-516 EKRKQGKYLGIGL
+516 EKRKHGKYLGIGL

-539 PAVPTQAAVGVSLWG
+539 PAAAMQAAIGVSAWG

-580 TTYAQVASDV
+580 TTYAQVTSDV

-637 AKKIGA
+637 ARKIGA

-656 DGKVFVKGA
+656 NGKVFVKGS

-675 AMAAFQTS
+675 AVAAFQTA

-701 TNFVWPFGAHI
+701 ANFVWPFGAHI
-712 CIVEVDAETG
+712 CVVEVDAETG
-722 ATRILGYVA
+722 STRIVRYVA
-731 LEACGTRITPM
+731 VDDCGTRINPM
-742 VFVGHL
+742 VVDGQLH
-748 NGGIAQGIGQA
+748 GGIAQGIGQA

-764 VYDEAG
+764 VYDETG
-770 QLRTGSLLDYLVPT
+770 QLRTGSLVDYLVPT
-784 AADLP
+784 ASDLP
-789 SFELDATITPSPVNP
+789 SFELSATITPSPVNP
-804 LGTKGIGEAGNLPS
+804 LGTKGIGEAGTIAS
-818 RPAVLNTVIDALA
+818 TPAVINAIVDALEPFGVKDVA
-831 ALLVEQHPMNATPL
+831 MPATPQKVWQL
-845 HELA
+845 MHHNGGAKR

>member
-1 MRVLHPGHDH
+1 
-11 GRQATARTQSQPQ
+11 
-24 RAGDPAGTRRQPLS
+24 
-38 LHRLPQH
+38 
-45 RQGDPGGRK
+45 
-54 GDGARR
+54 
-60 RSQGARIRLVRR
+60 
-72 GSSIMAI
+72 MAI

-95 VTGTG
+95 VTGSG
-100 SYVDDLPQTAI
+100 RYVDDIAQAAVL
-111 VHMVVVRSTNPHA
+111 HMHVVRSTEAHA
-124 RITGIDSKRAKEAG
+124 RIVSIDTTRAKEADG
-138 GCVGVFTGKEL
+138 VAAVFTGKEL
-149 LSEFGAP
+149 KPDFGAP
-156 LPVTDCFVPTKKY
+156 LPVTVCFVPDKKY
-169 PKHYPLAIDK
+169 PAHYPIAVDK
-179 VRYVGEPVAIVLASS
+179 VHYVGEPVAIVVASS
-194 PSAAED
+194 RAAAED
-200 AAERVEVRYESLPPV
+200 AGERIDIRYESLPPV
-215 VDIEKA
+215 TDIEKA
-221 MEKGAPV
+221 IAKDAPV
-228 IHDDLGSNLSY
+228 IHEELGSNLSY
-239 DVKFAAG
+239 DTKFSAG

-252 REAEVKIT
+252 KEADVRIK

-269 PIAVEPRGVV
+269 PIAIETRGVL
-279 ADYKTWARKLTIW
+279 ADFRRFENKLTVY

-301 KVWAAVILGIPES
+301 KVWEAVILGIPES
-314 DVRVVAP
+314 NVRVVAP

-341 LASRRLGRPVKWIED
+341 LASKKLGRPVKWIED
-356 RGENTKATHHGRSQ
+356 RNENVKATHHGRSQ
-370 IWDVEIAAKRDG
+370 IWDVEIAAKKDG

-391 WLDLGAYC
+391 WLDLGGYC

-412 AQGAYRMKA
+412 AQGAYKMKA
-421 FDGRAVGIYTN
+421 FDGRAVGIFTN

-443 RPEATFLIERVMD
+443 RPEATYLIERVMD
-456 LVAQETGVDPAQ
+456 LVARETGLDPVE
-468 VRRKNFVRV
+468 VRRKNFVRA

-491 SGDYR
+491 SGDYTV
-496 ITLDRA
+496 TLDKA
-502 LQMVDYQGLRREQA
+502 LEMVDYKGLRREQA

-539 PAVPTQAAVGVSLWG
+539 PAAPTQAATGVSLWG

-590 LGIPVEDI
+590 LGIPVDDI
-598 DVQHGDTAIG
+598 DVVHGDTAIG

-637 AKKIGA
+637 AKKIAA
-643 HLLEAADEDVVYE
+643 HLLEAAEGDIVYE
-656 DGKVFVKGA
+656 NGKAFVKGT

-675 AMAAFQTS
+675 AVAAFQTN
-683 RIPKG
+683 RLPKG

-701 TNFVWPFGAHI
+701 TNFVWPFGAHVAV
-712 CIVEVDAETG
+712 VEVDGETG
-722 ATRILGYVA
+722 ATRILRYVA
-731 LEACGTRITPM
+731 VDDCGTRINPM
-742 VFVGHL
+742 VVDGQLH
-748 NGGIAQGIGQA
+748 GGIAQGIGQA

-770 QLRTGSLLDYLVPT
+770 QLRTGSLIDYLVPT

-789 SFELDATITPSPVNP
+789 TFELESSVTPSPVNP
-804 LGTKGIGEAGNLPS
+804 LGTKGIGEAGTIAS
-818 RPAVLNTVIDALA
+818 SVAVINAVVDALA
-831 ALLVEQHPMNATPL
+831 PFGVKDISMPATPEKVWQL
-845 HELA
+845 MHRNGGKGR

>member
-1 MRVLHPGHDH
+1 
-11 GRQATARTQSQPQ
+11 
-24 RAGDPAGTRRQPLS
+24 
-38 LHRLPQH
+38 
-45 RQGDPGGRK
+45 
-54 GDGARR
+54 
-60 RSQGARIRLVRR
+60 
-72 GSSIMAI
+72 MAI

-100 SYVDDLPQTAI
+100 SYVDDIPQTAV
-111 VHMVVVRSTNPHA
+111 VHMHVVRSTQAHA
-124 RITGIDSKRAKEAG
+124 RILGIETARAKEAD
-138 GCVGVFTGKEL
+138 GVIAIYTGKDL
-149 LSEFGAP
+149 KPEFGAP
-156 LPVTDCFVPTKKY
+156 LPVTVCFVPDKKY
-169 PKHYPLAIDK
+169 PNHYPIAVDK

-194 PSAAED
+194 RAAAED
-200 AAERVEVRYESLPPV
+200 AGERIEIRYESLPPV
-215 VDIEKA
+215 LGIERAIEKD
-221 MEKGAPV
+221 AP
-228 IHDDLGSNLSY
+228 ILHEELGSNLSY
-239 DVKFAAG
+239 DTKFVGG
-246 DIEAAF
+246 DVEAAF
-252 REAEVKIT
+252 KEADIT
-260 QRLIQQRLI
+260 IKQRLIQQRLI
-269 PIAVEPRGVV
+269 PIAIETRGVL
-279 ADYKTWARKLTIW
+279 ADYKTFAGKLTVW

-301 KVWAAVILGIPES
+301 KVWLAVILGIPES
-314 DVRVVAP
+314 NVRVVAP

-356 RGENTKATHHGRSQ
+356 RNENVKATHHGRDQ
-370 IWDVEIAAKRDG
+370 IWDVEIAAKKDG
-382 TVLGIRPTQ
+382 TVLAIRPTQ
-391 WLDLGAYC
+391 WLNLGAYC

-412 AQGAYRMKA
+412 AQGAYKMKA
-421 FDGRAVGIYTN
+421 FDGRAVGVFTN
-432 RTPTDAYRGAG
+432 TTPTDAYRGAG
-443 RPEATFLIERVMD
+443 RPEATYLIERVMD
-456 LVAQETGVDPAQ
+456 LVARETGIDPVE

-491 SGDYR
+491 SGDYT
-496 ITLDRA
+496 ITLDKA
-502 LQMVDYQGLRREQA
+502 LELVDYKGFRREQA

-539 PAVPTQAAVGVSLWG
+539 PAAATQAAVGVSLWG

-590 LGIPVEDI
+590 LGIPVADI

-637 AKKIGA
+637 AKKIAA
-643 HLLEAADEDVVYE
+643 HLLEAADADIVYE
-656 DGKVFVKGA
+656 NGKAFVKGT

-675 AMAAFQTS
+675 AVAAFQTH

-712 CIVEVDAETG
+712 AVVEIDAETG
-722 ATRILGYVA
+722 ATRIVRYVA
-731 LEACGTRITPM
+731 VDDCGTRINPM
-742 VFVGHL
+742 VVDGQLH
-748 NGGIAQGIGQA
+748 GGIAQGIGQA

-764 VYDEAG
+764 VYDETG
-770 QLRTGSLLDYLVPT
+770 QLRSGSLVDYLVPT
-784 AADLP
+784 ASDLP
-789 SFELDATITPSPVNP
+789 SFELSATITPSPVNP
-804 LGTKGIGEAGNLPS
+804 LGTKGIGEAGTIAS
-818 RPAVLNTVIDALA
+818 TPAVMNAIVDALEPFG
-831 ALLVEQHPMNATPL
+831 VKDVPMPATPQKL
-845 HELA
+845 WQLMHRNGGTKR

>member
-1 MRVLHPGHDH
+1 
-11 GRQATARTQSQPQ
+11 
-24 RAGDPAGTRRQPLS
+24 
-38 LHRLPQH
+38 
-45 RQGDPGGRK
+45 
-54 GDGARR
+54 
-60 RSQGARIRLVRR
+60 
-72 GSSIMAI
+72 MAI

-95 VTGTG
+95 VTGSG
-100 SYVDDLPQTAI
+100 RYVDDISQTA
-111 VHMVVVRSTNPHA
+111 VAHMHVVRSTEAHA
-124 RITGIDSKRAKEAG
+124 RILSIDTTRAKEADG
-138 GCVGVFTGKEL
+138 VVAVFTGKDL
-149 LSEFGAP
+149 KPDFGAP
-156 LPVTDCFVPTKKY
+156 LPVTVCFVPDKKY
-169 PKHYPLAIDK
+169 PEHYPIAVDK
-179 VRYVGEPVAIVLASS
+179 VYYVGEPVAIVVASS
-194 PSAAED
+194 RAAAED
-200 AAERVEVRYESLPPV
+200 AGERIDIRYESLPPV
-215 VDIEKA
+215 TDIEKA
-221 MEKGAPV
+221 IEKDAPV
-228 IHDDLGSNLSY
+228 LHEGLGSNLSY
-239 DVKFAAG
+239 DTKFSAG
-246 DIEAAF
+246 DMEAALK
-252 REAEVKIT
+252 EADVRIK

-269 PIAVEPRGVV
+269 PIAIETRGVL
-279 ADYKTWARKLTIW
+279 ADYRRFENKLTVY

-301 KVWAAVILGIPES
+301 KVWEAVILGIPES
-314 DVRVVAP
+314 NVRVVAP

-341 LASRRLGRPVKWIED
+341 LASKKLGRPVKWIED
-356 RGENTKATHHGRSQ
+356 RNENVKATHHGRSQ
-370 IWDVEIAAKRDG
+370 IWDVEIAAKKDG

-412 AQGAYRMKA
+412 AQGAYKMKA
-421 FDGRAVGIYTN
+421 FDGRAVGVFTN

-443 RPEATFLIERVMD
+443 RPEATYLIERVMD
-456 LVAQETGVDPAQ
+456 LVARETGVDPVE
-468 VRRKNFVRV
+468 VRRKNFVRA

-491 SGDYR
+491 SGDYTV
-496 ITLDRA
+496 TLNKA
-502 LQMVDYQGLRREQA
+502 LEMVDYEGLRREQA

-539 PAVPTQAAVGVSLWG
+539 PAAATQAATGVSLWG
-554 MSVVNVHFTG
+554 MSVVNIHFTG

-598 DVQHGDTAIG
+598 DVVHGDTAIG

-637 AKKIGA
+637 AKKIAA
-643 HLLEAADEDVVYE
+643 HLLEAAEGDIVYE
-656 DGKVFVKGA
+656 NGKAFVKGT

-675 AMAAFQTS
+675 AVAAFQTN

-701 TNFVWPFGAHI
+701 SNFVWPFGAHI
-712 CIVEVDAETG
+712 AVVEVDPETG
-722 ATRILGYVA
+722 ATKILRYVA
-731 LEACGTRITPM
+731 VDDVGNRINPM
-742 VFVGHL
+742 VVDGQLH
-748 NGGIAQGIGQA
+748 GGIAQGIGQA

-764 VYDEAG
+764 VYDEGG
-770 QLRTGSLLDYLVPT
+770 QLRTGSLVDYLVPT

-789 SFELDATITPSPVNP
+789 TFELAATVTPSPVNP
-804 LGTKGIGEAGNLPS
+804 LGTKGVGEAGTIAS
-818 RPAVLNTVIDALA
+818 SAAVINAVVDALA
-831 ALLVEQHPMNATPL
+831 PFGVKDITMPATPEKVWQL
-845 HELA
+845 MHRNGGTGR